1 MKAKVFSIQGEELK
15 DITLDDD
22 VFARDVN
29 ESVIYYAVNNELAN
43 MRVGTASTKTRA
55 EVRGSKTKPWK
66 QKGTGRA
73 RAGRRRS
80 PLWVGGGIVF
90 GPKPRD
96 YSYAMPRKAKRL
108 AMKSIL
114 SQKVK
119 DDSLKVIEDFTIE
132 SGKTRDLMNILKN
145 FVKDERT
152 VLVLKDDD
160 AMVKRAAR
168 NIPWL
173 SFLTYNRMRAHDLF
187 YGKNVLVMETAA
199 NSLNTF
205 FKDHQ

>member
-1 MKAKVFSIQGEELK
+1 MKAKVFSIQGEEVK

-22 VFARDVN
+22 VFAREVN
-29 ESVIYYAVNNELAN
+29 EGVIYYAVNNELAN
-43 MRVGTASTKTRA
+43 KRVGTASTKTRA
-55 EVRGSKTKPWK
+55 EVRGAKSKPWK

-73 RAGRRRS
+73 RSGRRRS
-80 PLWVGGGIVF
+80 PLWVGGGVVF

-96 YSYAMPRKAKRL
+96 YSYHMPRKAKRL

-119 DDSLKVIEDFTIE
+119 EDSLKIIEDFTIE
-132 SGKTRDLMNILKN
+132 SGKTRDLVGILKN
-145 FVKDERT
+145 FVADERT
-152 VLVLKDDD
+152 VLILKDDD

-187 YGKNVLVMETAA
+187 YGKHVLVMETAA
-199 NSLNTF
+199 GSLNTF
-205 FKDHQ
+205 YKDKR

>member
-1 MKAKVFSIQGEELK
+1 MKAKVFSIQGEEIK

-22 VFARDVN
+22 VFARDIN
-29 ESVIYYAVNNELAN
+29 EGIIYYAVKNELAN
-43 MRVGTASTKTRA
+43 MRVGTASTKTRG
-55 EVRGSKTKPWK
+55 EVRGSKSKPWR

-80 PLWVGGGIVF
+80 PLWVGGGITF

-96 YSYAMPRKAKRL
+96 YSYTMPRKAKRL

-119 DDSLKVIEDFTIE
+119 EESLKVIEDFTIE
-132 SGKTRDLMNILKN
+132 SGKTRDLVKILKN
-145 FVKDERT
+145 FTADERT

-187 YGKNVLVMETAA
+187 YGKHVLVMETAA
-199 NSLNTF
+199 SNLNTF
-205 FKDHQ
+205 YKDN